1 MVRWALVGASTIA
14 REWMIA
20 AIRATGGEVV
30 AVVSSNADRAKA
42 FASEHKIH
50 FATTD
55 IEAVLAD
62 LGIDSVYIS
71 TTNELHFPQ
80 AMAAIAAGKH
90 VLCEKPL
97 ALHLGDAEKMV
108 AAADAKGTVFGTNHH
123 LRNAGSHKTLK
134 KAIADGLIGR
144 PIAARV
150 HHAVQ
155 LPSHLQGWRIDKPN
169 AGGGVILDMAVHDAD
184 TLRFVLGE
192 NPVEVTAISQS
203 SGMASLGLED
213 GVMGVVKFQSGLI
226 AQFHDAFTVNYA
238 PTGFEIYGTAGSL
251 IGIDV
256 MTQRPIGRV
265 ILKNGDGERELSVE
279 HHNLYET
286 AVETFHNAIKSGS
299 KPAATGDDGIWS
311 LATGLAIA
319 ESART
324 GNRVP
329 VNVKAG

>member
-14 REWMIA
+14 REWMISA
-20 AIRATGGEVV
+20 FRAKGGEVV
-30 AVVSSNADRAKA
+30 AVVSSDANRAKA
-42 FASEHKIH
+42 FANEHKIH
-50 FATTD
+50 FATAD
-55 IEAVLAD
+55 IETVLAD
-62 LGIDSVYIS
+62 RGIEAVYIS

-97 ALHLGDAEKMV
+97 ALRLGDAQIMV

-123 LRNAGSHKTLK
+123 LRNAASHKAMK

-144 PIAARV
+144 AIAARV

-169 AGGGVILDMAVHDAD
+169 SGGGVILDMAVHDAD

-192 NPVEVTAISQS
+192 NPVAVNAISQS
-203 SGMASLGLED
+203 SGMASQGLED
-213 GVMGVVKFQSGLI
+213 GVMGIMQFQSGLI
-226 AQFHDAFTVNYA
+226 AQFHDAFTVQFA
-238 PTGFEIYGTAGSL
+238 PTGFEIYGTEGCL
-251 IGIDV
+251 IGTDV
-256 MTQRPIGRV
+256 MTQKPIGRV
-265 ILKNGDGERELSVE
+265 ILRNKRGEREISVE
-279 HHNLYET
+279 HCNLYET
-286 AVETFHNAIKSGS
+286 AVEAFHNAIISGS
-299 KPAATGDDGIWS
+299 KPAATGDDGVWS

-319 ESART
+319 DSART

>member
-20 AIRATGGEVV
+20 AIRATGGDVV
-30 AVVSSNADRAKA
+30 AVVSSDASRGKA
-42 FASEHKIH
+42 FASEHKIN
-50 FATTD
+50 FATSD
-55 IEAVLAD
+55 IETVLAD
-62 LGIDSVYIS
+62 RGIDAVYIS
-71 TTNELHFPQ
+71 TTNDLHFPQ

-97 ALHLGDAEKMV
+97 ALLLGDAQKMV
-108 AAADAKGTVFGTNHH
+108 AAADYKGVVFGTNHH
-123 LRNAGSHKTLK
+123 LRNAGSHKAMK

-213 GVMGVVKFQSGLI
+213 GVMGVIRFQSGLI
-226 AQFHDAFTVNYA
+226 AQFHDAFTVQFA
-238 PTGFEIYGTAGSL
+238 PTGFEVYGTEGSL
-251 IGIDV
+251 IGTDV
-256 MTQRPIGRV
+256 MAQRPIGRV
-265 ILKNGDGERELSVE
+265 ILKNGNGERELNVE
-279 HHNLYET
+279 HRNLYET
-286 AVETFHNAIKSGS
+286 AVEAFHSAIELGS
-299 KPAATGDDGIWS
+299 KPAATGDDGVWS
-311 LATGLAIA
+311 LATGLAAA

>member
-42 FASEHKIH
+42 FASEYKIQ
-50 FATTD
+50 FATSD
-55 IEAVLAD
+55 IETVLAD
-62 LGIDSVYIS
+62 RGIDAVYIS

-80 AMAAIAAGKH
+80 ALAAIAAGKH

-97 ALHLGDAEKMV
+97 ALHLGDAQKMV
-108 AAADAKGTVFGTNHH
+108 AEADHKGVVFGTNHH
-123 LRNAGSHKTLK
+123 LRNAGSHKAMK

-192 NPVEVTAISQS
+192 NPVEVTAIGQS
-203 SGMASLGLED
+203 SGLASLGLED
-213 GVMGVVKFQSGLI
+213 GVMGIMQFQSGLI
-226 AQFHDAFTVNYA
+226 AQFHDAFTVQFA
-238 PTGFEIYGTAGSL
+238 PTGFEIYGSEGCL
-251 IGIDV
+251 IGTDV
-256 MTQRPIGRV
+256 MTQKPIGRV
-265 ILKNGDGERELSVE
+265 ILRNKDSERELPVE
-279 HHNLYET
+279 HRNLYET
-286 AVETFHNAIKSGS
+286 AVEAFHNAVKSGS
-299 KPAATGDDGIWS
+299 KPAATGHDGVWS
-311 LATGLAIA
+311 LATGLAAA

>member
-14 REWMIA
+14 KEWMIA
-20 AIRATGGEVV
+20 AIRATGGDVV
-30 AVVSSNADRAKA
+30 AVVSSNAERAKA
-42 FASEHKIH
+42 FASEHKIQ
-50 FATTD
+50 FGTSD

-62 LGIDSVYIS
+62 KGIDAVYIS

-80 AMAAIAAGKH
+80 ALAAIAAGKH

-97 ALHLGDAEKMV
+97 ALRLSDAQKMV
-108 AAADAKGTVFGTNHH
+108 AAANAKAVVFGTNHH
-123 LRNAGSHKTLK
+123 LRNAGSHKAMK

-155 LPSHLQGWRIDKPN
+155 LPSHLHGWRIDKPN

-213 GVMGVVKFQSGLI
+213 GVMGIMQFQSGLI
-226 AQFHDAFTVNYA
+226 AQFHDAFTVQFA
-238 PTGFEIYGTAGSL
+238 PTGFEIYGTEGSL
-251 IGIDV
+251 IGTDV

-265 ILKNGDGERELSVE
+265 ILKNKEGEREIHVE
-279 HHNLYET
+279 HRNLYET
-286 AVETFHNAIKSGS
+286 AVEAFHNAIKSES
-299 KPAATGDDGIWS
+299 KPAATGEDGVWS

-324 GNRVP
+324 GNRVS
-329 VNVKAG
+329 VNVTSG